1 MARKLNFDFLKGL
14 VMVPNYLLAQGH
26 YLECPSEWWMR
37 KTVAICSLYP
47 PGFHLRLPCGQD
59 YISSGHENWSLWEK
73 KLQKVGIKYLKS
85 WKNYLELLSL
95 NQKGSWKPE
104 KATMHTI
111 CTIYRLT
118 QFLFLQNLLPLSR
131 SLSDYACF
139 LYVSQMLM
147 YQAYISLI

>member
-104 KATMHTI
+104 KATMQKGYNVYNMYNI
-111 CTIYRLT
+111 QI
-118 QFLFLQNLLPLSR
+118 NLVPFPAKPIA
-131 SLSDYACF
+131 SLKKPF
-139 LYVSQMLM
+139 
-147 YQAYISLI
+147 